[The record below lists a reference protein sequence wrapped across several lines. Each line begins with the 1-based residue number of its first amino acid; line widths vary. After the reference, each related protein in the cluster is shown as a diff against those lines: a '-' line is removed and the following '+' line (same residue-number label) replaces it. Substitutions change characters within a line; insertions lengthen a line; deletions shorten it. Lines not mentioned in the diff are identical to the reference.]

1 MRKMP
6 FCVAVCR
13 LLKGDLRPSA
23 NHCGKPDITDKLIQP
38 ERKARIYIK

>member
-1 MRKMP
+1 MP
-6 FCVAVCR
+6 FCVAVYR

-23 NHCGKPDITDKLIQP
+23 NHCGKSDITDKLIQP